1 MQTYKVVVRVR
12 KVDDM
17 PKAVYEEAIFSVY
30 SKSAEDA
37 VSSVVQQKKVDK
49 KDVVS
54 VQYDRQY

>member
-1 MQTYKVVVRVR
+1 MQHYKVAVRVR
-12 KVDDM
+12 KIDDM
-17 PKAVYEEAIFSVY
+17 PKAIYEEAVFDVY

-37 VSSVVQQKKVDK
+37 IASVVQQKKVDK